1 MARERK
7 KEIGL
12 SIMSKI
18 RIAGYVNDSITDGPG
33 LRFTLFTQGCPH
45 KCEGCHNPYTHDV
58 NGGYEI
64 EVEEIINKINENP
77 LLSGVTLSGGEPI
90 LQAEKLI
97 KLAKAVKAK
106 GLNLALYSGF
116 TFEQLIEKN
125 STPIN
130 ELLSYVDVLIDGK
143 FELNNRSLDL
153 KFKGS
158 TNQRVIDVQKS
169 LKLGKVVEM
178 ENSSWN

>member
-1 MARERK
+1 
-7 KEIGL
+7 
-12 SIMSKI
+12 MSKI
-18 RIAGYVNDSITDGPG
+18 RIAGFVNDSITDGPG

-45 KCEGCHNPYTHDV
+45 KCEGCHNPQTHDV

-64 EVEEIINKINENP
+64 DVDEIINKINENP

-90 LQAEKLI
+90 LQAENLI
-97 KLAKAVKAK
+97 KIAKAVKDK

-125 STPIN
+125 SKPIN
-130 ELLSYVDVLIDGK
+130 QLLSYVDVLIDGK
-143 FELNNRSLDL
+143 FVLNKRSLDL

-158 TNQRVIDVQKS
+158 TNQRVIDLPKS
-169 LKLGKVVEM
+169 LKCKKVVEM
-178 ENSSWN
+178 QNSSWN